1 MNLSTT
7 NKWMHK
13 ISFVM
18 EDLVVEHEDN
28 DQESFA
34 NVLESLQN
42 PAASKRRDPRSLR
55 LAAVTS
61 AVLDIVRVEGPSD
74 HVASEA
80 SQVYAKAITALE
92 GTLTAKQNEAQDLVN
107 TLATQ
112 SAILE
117 LVHATIP
124 HVVNKRILA
133 ATLPL
138 TSRILRAIVSV
149 CTNHHAHHQ
158 HDSTDEVGG
167 VNALL
172 RWVCRVANGLLSVL
186 PASTDL
192 KTVQQFFIGTLLELF
207 HDKRPK
213 VRKAAHASIL
223 ELLAAPVAAPN
234 RGPKST
240 IVKEM
245 NSYIHKTL
253 LAAVSSNDRLDDKS
267 YQELLHLLP
276 FLERSILCL
285 DYSKL
290 GSDLMEF
297 LSSLLQFHSST
308 SSDFHSVSKV
318 KENSPKIMAIG
329 GLLSVVLVML
339 QDDSAERSLPMNEF
353 APRVLASLLQVKLQ
367 TIFASGTAE
376 SEILIR
382 TKTLYGQVM
391 LAAGS
396 RILDCNSELATKLF
410 PLAVQS
416 VVQLSRPDN
425 DDNPL
430 DDSTAVANAL
440 LVELTQVI
448 RTKASSLSDVASG
461 EAKTK
466 CLQNLLQSVRQCMD
480 SSYQEVWALALRTL
494 AILIQHIHH
503 MIDVQPTV
511 DSLIE
516 LHDSV
521 PRTAQKAVEG
531 AVADLIQGVGL
542 EDFWH
547 WVSWQTPNSK
557 SQGTYRT

>member
-1 MNLSTT
+1 M
-7 NKWMHK
+7 
-13 ISFVM
+13 ISSFAM
-18 EDLVVEHEDN
+18 EDFIDEHDDN
-28 DQESFA
+28 HQESFS

-42 PAASKRRDPRSLR
+42 PAASKRRDPKSLR

-61 AVLDIVRVEGPSD
+61 AVLDIVRVDSTGDS
-74 HVASEA
+74 VASEA
-80 SQVYAKAITALE
+80 SQVYAKAVTALE
-92 GTLTAKQNEAQDLVN
+92 GTLTSKQNEAQDAVN

-112 SAILE
+112 TAILE

-124 HVVNKRILA
+124 HITNKGILA

-149 CTNHHAHHQ
+149 RTIHAHHQ
-158 HDSTDEVGG
+158 HDSAEELGG

-172 RWVCRVANGLLSVL
+172 RWVCRVAQGLLSVL
-186 PASTDL
+186 PTSTDV
-192 KTVQQFFIGTLLELF
+192 KTVQQVFLGTLLELF
-207 HDKRPK
+207 KDKRPK

-223 ELLAAPVAAPN
+223 ELLAAPIAAPN

-240 IVKEM
+240 IIKEM
-245 NSYIHKTL
+245 NLYIHKTM
-253 LAAVSSNDRLDDKS
+253 LAAVSSNERLDDKS
-267 YQELLHLLP
+267 YQDLLHLLP

-297 LSSLLQFHSST
+297 LSALLQCHSST

-318 KENSPKIMAIG
+318 KENSPKVMTIG
-329 GLLSVVLVML
+329 ALLSVVLVML
-339 QDDSAERSLPMNEF
+339 QDDSAERSLTMNEF

-376 SEILIR
+376 SQILIR
-382 TKTLYGQVM
+382 TKILYGQVI

-396 RILDCNSELATKLF
+396 RILDSNCELAAKLF

-416 VVQLSRPDN
+416 VVQLSRPNN

-440 LVELTQVI
+440 LVELTQVV

-461 EAKTK
+461 EARTK
-466 CLQNLLQSVRQCMD
+466 CLQNLLHSLRNCMD
-480 SSYQEVWALALRTL
+480 TSYQEVWPLALKTL

-511 DSLIE
+511 ESLIE
-516 LHDSV
+516 VHDSV
-521 PRTAQKAVEG
+521 SRTAQKAVEG

-542 EDFWH
+542 EDFWN

-557 SQGTYRT
+557 SQGTCRT